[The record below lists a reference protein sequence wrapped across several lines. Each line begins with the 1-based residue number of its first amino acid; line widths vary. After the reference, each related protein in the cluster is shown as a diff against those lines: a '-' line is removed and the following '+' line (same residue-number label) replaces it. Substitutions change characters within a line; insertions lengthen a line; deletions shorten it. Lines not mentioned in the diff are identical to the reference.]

1 MQLNRWKLLGLAML
15 ALPTGLMAQFSTSMN
30 TFDAMATEGSVV
42 ARSGTAVQ
50 QSEESGR
57 PFSRFAIGGG
67 ISILGLGGDL
77 TAYVN
82 NHLNVRGSGNALSY
96 WTSFTTNGFPAKA
109 SLNMA
114 SARIS
119 GDIYPFHLGF
129 RISPGVMMYN
139 GNELTASADLTGG
152 SSFTLNGN
160 TYYSANAN
168 PLTGATPLSANALLG
183 LHTNKPAFTL
193 TAGWG
198 NTIPRHGH
206 WSFPVEVGAA
216 FIGTPAVQ
224 ANLTGWACLDQAQT
238 MCSNMASTTDP
249 VALQI
254 QGDLNTQIGKW
265 KNDLD
270 PLKTFPI
277 VSFRATYSFGG
288 GGGVK

>member
-1 MQLNRWKLLGLAML
+1 MRINQWKLLGLAIL
-15 ALPTGLMAQFSTSMN
+15 AVPAALTAQLSSSMN
-30 TFDAMATEGSVV
+30 TFDALATEGSV
-42 ARSGTAVQ
+42 ASRSGSAVQ
-50 QSEESGR
+50 RSTESGR

-67 ISILGLGGDL
+67 ISVMGPGGEL
-77 TAYVN
+77 TAYIN
-82 NHLNVRGSGNALSY
+82 NHLNVRASGNAFSY
-96 WTSFTTNGFPAKA
+96 STSFTTNGFPAKA

-129 RISPGVMMYN
+129 RLSPGLMMYN
-139 GNELTASADLTGG
+139 GNELTASSNLAGG
-152 SSFTLNGN
+152 ASFTLNGN
-160 TYYSANAN
+160 TYYSAVAN

-183 LHTNKPAFTL
+183 LHTNKPAFTM

-198 NTIPRHGH
+198 NTIPRNGH
-206 WSFPVEVGAA
+206 WSFPFEVGAA

-224 ANLTGWACLDQAQT
+224 ANLAGWACLDQAQT
-238 MCSNMASTTDP
+238 LCSNMASTTDP
-249 VALQI
+249 IALQI

-277 VSFRATYSFGG
+277 VSFGAAYSFGG
-288 GGGVK
+288 GSRVK

>member
-1 MQLNRWKLLGLAML
+1 
-15 ALPTGLMAQFSTSMN
+15 MAQFSSSMS
-30 TFDAMATEGSVV
+30 TFDAMATEGAVV
-42 ARSGTAVQ
+42 PRSGMAVQ
-50 QSEESGR
+50 QSESSGR

-67 ISILGLGGDL
+67 MSVMGPGGEL

-82 NHLNVRGSGNALSY
+82 NHLNVRASGNAFSY
-96 WTSFTTNGFPAKA
+96 STSFTTNGFPAKA

-114 SARIS
+114 AARVS
-119 GDIYPFHLGF
+119 GDIYPFHVGF
-129 RISPGVMMYN
+129 RISPGLMMYN
-139 GNELTASADLTGG
+139 GNELTASSSLAGG

-160 TYYSANAN
+160 TYYSATAN

-198 NTIPRHGH
+198 NTIPRNGH
-206 WSFPVEVGAA
+206 WSFPFEVGAA

-224 ANLTGWACLDQAQT
+224 ANLAGWACLDQAQT

-277 VSFRATYSFGG
+277 VSFGAAYSFGG
-288 GGGVK
+288 GSRVR